1 MLTVVDLFSHVLRP
15 IAGQRGLETWE
26 AIAADA
32 GEEWYPSR
40 IAFGKHKGRSVWE
53 ARENRELREWLE
65 WLARSSNARS
75 ARMGHWYLQQLER
88 AEPEA
93 AGVATWRTG
102 EASGE
107 PDAFPPQ
114 GVAVVVDEHPELPK
128 LRVLVDAARAR
139 LAELEVAYT
148 IDKARVDSL
157 QAGLFQR
164 LRTWCQERDR
174 LRLVVNYRQQF
185 LEVLLRQGEEEAEQ
199 VERQYRQAKTR
210 SEQEYEETAQT
221 LAARRELTADEQGEL
236 RKLWKKLVS
245 LYHPDRFAHEPDKLA
260 TCEKLTAAIN
270 GAKDRGDIG
279 TLRQIAGDPYGF
291 IVLSS

>member
-1 MLTVVDLFSHVLRP
+1 MGRWYLR
-15 IAGQRGLETWE
+15 QLET
-26 AIAADA
+26 
-32 GEEWYPSR
+32 
-40 IAFGKHKGRSVWE
+40 
-53 ARENRELREWLE
+53 
-65 WLARSSNARS
+65 
-75 ARMGHWYLQQLER
+75 

-93 AGVATWRTG
+93 AGVATWGTG

-107 PDAFPPQ
+107 PDAFAPQ
-114 GVAVVVDEHPELPK
+114 GAAVVVDEHPELPR

-139 LAELEVAYT
+139 LAELEAAYT

-164 LRTWCQERDR
+164 LRKWHQERDR

-210 SEQEYEETAQT
+210 SEQDYEETAQT
-221 LAARRELTADEQGEL
+221 LAARRELTAEEQGEL

-245 LYHPDRFAHEPDKLA
+245 LYHPDRFAHEPERLGS
-260 TCEKLTAAIN
+260 EIGELTGKGGP
-270 GAKDRGDIG
+270 GA
-279 TLRQIAGDPYGF
+279 
-291 IVLSS
+291 

>member
-1 MLTVVDLFSHVLRP
+1 MAQRLLDPVPAGNCKLQTLRQYYRLPERGAHTALGDVLTVADLFSHVLRP

-26 AIAADA
+26 AIAAYA

-75 ARMGHWYLQQLER
+75 ARMGRWYLRQVET

-93 AGVATWRTG
+93 AGVATWGTD

-114 GVAVVVDEHPELPK
+114 GAAVVVYEHPELPR

-139 LAELEVAYT
+139 LAML
-148 IDKARVDSL
+148 
-157 QAGLFQR
+157 
-164 LRTWCQERDR
+164 
-174 LRLVVNYRQQF
+174 
-185 LEVLLRQGEEEAEQ
+185 
-199 VERQYRQAKTR
+199 
-210 SEQEYEETAQT
+210 
-221 LAARRELTADEQGEL
+221 
-236 RKLWKKLVS
+236 
-245 LYHPDRFAHEPDKLA
+245 
-260 TCEKLTAAIN
+260 
-270 GAKDRGDIG
+270 
-279 TLRQIAGDPYGF
+279 
-291 IVLSS
+291 